1 MGKNSVINGNSCDK
15 GLSKPITCPRGTEK
29 GLKNI
34 VVGESRGSGSYLEG
48 DSKVKMV
55 SAQIVSGSEREHHAS
70 AAPEK
75 QQLQASVIQWEDFL
89 PKRSLKVMLVE
100 DDDSTRHVVSA
111 LLRNCSYEV
120 IAVANGLQA
129 WKILE
134 DMTNHIDII
143 LTEVSM
149 PILSGIGLLCK
160 IMNHKTF
167 KNVPV
172 IMMSSRD
179 SMGLV
184 FRCLSKG
191 AVDFLV
197 KPIRKNELKNLWQ
210 HVWRRCHSSS
220 GSGSGSGTQT
230 KTCAQSKNNAEYGNN
245 VDSSEESE
253 NRNTALSSQ
262 DGSGTQG
269 SWTKRA
275 ADFDSPKQ
283 VSLQD
288 QHQSAETPDSTCAQV
303 IHTKPEICSSC
314 MEQNTETKGFKE
326 QDKGL
331 DLELCISEFPDTH
344 LEHHSLCL
352 SHANSDRQDKLS
364 MLDSRVQRTKLFDH
378 RSESTKD
385 GKLDHSENL
394 ITLLANDG
402 NKSIESQA
410 IEPPTDMSNVSRN
423 KVAARSG
430 SRELPSLDFCLKEQ
444 RSAENVKTSTLN
456 GTNVLRHSDLSAFS
470 KYNCA
475 SDSQSPT
482 GKVGSPPPDN
492 SSYALKTGMMPNSQS
507 VSAFKCFQASAAKQV
522 EHTCLPPPHSTKNDG
537 TTPGKEEAHAK
548 DSDQQFV
555 QHHHHHYY
563 HYHHH
568 VQGLHPQ
575 SEDLGD
581 HLITDL
587 MVDASRCGS
596 SDMLDGHVAG
606 NATFRNLVGS
616 DNNHGSI
623 GWNGS
628 SNESNVGVTNMES
641 DNGEK
646 REAAFKKFRQKRK
659 ERCFEKKVRYHSRK
673 KLAEQRPRIRGQFVR
688 TESDDKARIE
698 KQDNLSL
705 KDGSSNSIQ

>member
-1 MGKNSVINGNSCDK
+1 
-15 GLSKPITCPRGTEK
+15 
-29 GLKNI
+29 
-34 VVGESRGSGSYLEG
+34 
-48 DSKVKMV
+48 MV
-55 SAQIVSGSEREHHAS
+55 STQIVGGSDREYGAS

-75 QQLQASVIQWEDFL
+75 HQLQGSVIQWEDFL

-172 IMMSSRD
+172 IMMSSHD

-220 GSGSGSGTQT
+220 GSRSGSGTQT
-230 KTCAQSKNNAEYGNN
+230 KTCAQSKNNAEYGNHME
-245 VDSSEESE
+245 SSEESK
-253 NRNTALSSQ
+253 NRDIALSSQ
-262 DGSGTQG
+262 DGSDDGSGTQG
-269 SWTKRA
+269 SWTKRV
-275 ADFDSPKQ
+275 ADVDSPKQ

-288 QHQSAETPDSTCAQV
+288 QHQSTDTPDSTCAQV
-303 IHTKPEICSSC
+303 IYTKPEDRSNCI
-314 MEQNTETKGFKE
+314 EKNTETKGFKE

-331 DLELCISEFPDTH
+331 DLELCISKFPDTH
-344 LEHHSLCL
+344 HGQHGLCS
-352 SHANSDRQDKLS
+352 SHANSDRQDKVS
-364 MLDSRVQRTKLFDH
+364 MLDRRVH
-378 RSESTKD
+378 CTKD
-385 GKLDHSENL
+385 GKLDHVENL

-402 NKSIESQA
+402 NKSIESQT
-410 IEPPTDMSNVSRN
+410 IKPPTDMSNVSRN
-423 KVAARSG
+423 KIAASSG
-430 SRELPSLDFCLKEQ
+430 SIELPSLDFCLKEQ
-444 RSAENVKTSTLN
+444 SAENVKTATLD
-456 GTNVLRHSDLSAFS
+456 GTNILRHSDLSAFS

-475 SDSQSPT
+475 SSDSQAPT
-482 GKVGSPPPDN
+482 GKVGSCSPPDN

-507 VSAFKCFQASAAKQV
+507 VSAFKCFQASAAQQV
-522 EHTCLPPPHSTKNDG
+522 EHTCLPPLQSTKG

-555 QHHHHHYY
+555 QHHHHHYH

-575 SEDLGD
+575 SKEDHED
-581 HLITDL
+581 HLMMNL

-596 SDMLDGHVAG
+596 SNMLDGHVGG
-606 NATFRNLVGS
+606 NATFQNLVGS
-616 DNNHGSI
+616 DNNRGSS
-623 GWNGS
+623 GRDGS
-628 SNESNVGVTNMES
+628 SNESNVGVTNLER

-646 REAAFKKFRQKRK
+646 VNNGVNSINQGANEDGANKDCSSQREAALKKFRQKRK

-688 TESDDKARIE
+688 TEYETKLVANMSYLCSASKT
-698 KQDNLSL
+698 L
-705 KDGSSNSIQ
+705 